1 MKVFSK
7 ICLLIFP
14 LSLIIGLNIF
24 YNLHQTTNSILFEE
38 NASYFVGSSRV
49 QRGLNP
55 EQINQNEDRIYNVG
69 ISGSTFFNNVMLAE
83 HLINNAK
90 PKELFIELSP
100 IIYTFSEAQNSM
112 GVRPSSAFRYLLI
125 YNSIHLKETIDI
137 AEMILFYNL
146 SVKENIKRVL
156 ISKKIVSSQNSIY
169 HIGYVNGEDNNYFHN
184 DSFLQLKNLETKYN
198 VDISEYS
205 YFISNLT
212 QLADKHNVKIRF
224 FLPLTFKRQ
233 AEREIVS
240 TVYQSLPSGMKVKY
254 SKAFI
259 DKISHS
265 ENLVDKNHFNNKGAE
280 IMTDYFGKLYFF

>member
-7 ICLLIFP
+7 ICLLIVP
-14 LSLIIGLNIF
+14 LGLIIGLNIF
-24 YNLHQTTNSILFEE
+24 YNLHHTANSIVFEE

-49 QRGLNP
+49 QRGIDP
-55 EQINQNEDRIYNVG
+55 ERLNQNKDRIYNVG

-83 HLINNAK
+83 HLINEAK

-100 IIYTFSEAQNSM
+100 IIYTFSEAQNLM
-112 GVRPSSAFRYLLI
+112 GVMPSSAFRYLLF

-146 SVKENIKRVL
+146 SVKENIKRVF
-156 ISKKIVSSQNSIY
+156 ISKKIMSPKNSIY
-169 HIGYVNGEDNNYFHN
+169 HIGYINGEDNNYSYN

-198 VDISEYS
+198 VDISDYS

-265 ENLVDKNHFNNKGAE
+265 ENLADKNHFNNKGAE
-280 IMTDYFGKLYFF
+280 IMTDYFRRLYFY